1 MKMSAIFK
9 CQCWFEIDLIKANSE
24 GRKDMIM
31 RFAEMCRSYEQ
42 KQIAKLLHKEDVEQ

>member
-1 MKMSAIFK
+1 MKIPAIFK

-31 RFAEMCRSYEQ
+31 RFAEMYRSYEQ
-42 KQIAKLLHKEDVEQ
+42 KRRAKLLHKEAIEQ